1 MTSTPMDR
9 MPSVGMKVLS
19 RDDVELGKVK
29 EVTGEC
35 FKIDAPMALDY
46 WLAGSTVM
54 RVDDG
59 IDHLEVSKL
68 DVDDFKHDEPET
80 AHSGIHRHT

>member
-1 MTSTPMDR
+1 
-9 MPSVGMKVLS
+9 MKVLS
-19 RDDVELGKVK
+19 RDDIELGSVK

-46 WLAGSTVM
+46 WLAGSTVTRM
-54 RVDDG
+54 DDG
-59 IDHLEVSKL
+59 IVHLGVSKL
-68 DVDDFKHDEPET
+68 DVDDFKQDKPET